1 MLSKTMDKFYSGMSG
16 GKKAMWLRQN
26 GQLVLDYYDQFGEFL
41 TLRQFNLKPSTLDSL
56 FKREGI
62 VQEDTRCDRAEALA
76 KIAVEGANEA
86 RREVRE
92 LKSQYSQFTELVG
105 QQLLNNFFVP
115 LLKSV
120 MKLPPFL
127 EAKRDRDLL
136 LSDLA

>member
-1 MLSKTMDKFYSGMSG
+1 MLSKTMDKFYSGMRG
-16 GKKAMWLRQN
+16 GEKAMWLRQN

-41 TLRQFNLKPSTLDSL
+41 TLSQFNLKPSTLASL
-56 FKREGI
+56 FNREGI
-62 VQEDTRCDRAEALA
+62 GQEDTRYDRAEALA
-76 KIAVEGANEA
+76 KIAMEGANEA

-105 QQLLNNFFVP
+105 QQLLNNFFIP

-120 MKLPPFL
+120 VKLPAFL
-127 EAKRDRDLL
+127 EAKPNRDLL

>member
-1 MLSKTMDKFYSGMSG
+1 MLNKAMGKYYSGMSG
-16 GKKAMWLRQN
+16 GKKAMWLRLN
-26 GQLVLDYYDQFGEFL
+26 EQLVLDYYDQFGESL

-62 VQEDTRCDRAEALA
+62 VQEDPRYDRAVALA

-120 MKLPPFL
+120 VKLPPFL
-127 EAKRDRDLL
+127 EAKPDRDLL